1 MNEQEVIQILKELIN
16 SKISFTLNPEDGGY
30 KAIKAL
36 LEINEDLHKTV
47 DQLFKDYQDAAN
59 KMFSEKEKL
68 DEIKRIIRRRDK
80 NESND

>member
-36 LEINEDLHKTV
+36 LEINEDLHKTL